1 MTAASEQ
8 RPAGRERSL
17 EDLETGQ
24 PLPRGVV
31 HKAAP
36 EQVFV
41 TDWMPG
47 PGDDLCTIAARFPL
61 AHARFSD
68 NAAPYFDLL
77 LVAETVRQA
86 GIVVASEILGME
98 DDRQFLL
105 RELKVELDPLERARR
120 SRDNCEVLISQDPSS
135 EVKIRPGRSMAGG
148 LMRARVSIGG
158 QLAGSCEVMG
168 AWVPE
173 EFYAGLRG
181 GKVDKDSG
189 QGLPQPTGRG
199 EVETAIGKLNPANS
213 VLTPVRSTG
222 ERSHEGALVIETDE
236 PTFFDHPLDHV
247 PGLYLLE
254 GMQQVAIA
262 AACHGLDLDHSRLFV
277 SGFQIRFSRI
287 AEFQPDVTCAA
298 VLDEDCRGAA
308 VSCSQEGKACCEGTV
323 TIAHL

>member
-1 MTAASEQ
+1 MTTAAS
-8 RPAGRERSL
+8 GERSVAEL
-17 EDLETGQ
+17 ESAR
-24 PLPRGVV
+24 PLPCDVV

-47 PGDDLCTIAARFPL
+47 PGEDLCTIAARFPL
-61 AHARFSD
+61 AHGRFSD
-68 NAAPYFDLL
+68 GAAPYYDLL

-105 RELKVELDPLERARR
+105 RELKVQLDPLERARR

-135 EVKIRPGRSMAGG
+135 EVKMRPGRSMAGG
-148 LMRARVSIGG
+148 LMRARVAIGG
-158 QLAGSCEVMG
+158 HLAGSCEVTG

-189 QGLPQPTGRG
+189 QGLPGPSRRG
-199 EVETAIGKLNPANS
+199 EVEELVGKLNPANS
-213 VLTPVRSTG
+213 VLTPLRRGGARSY
-222 ERSHEGALVIETDE
+222 EASLVIEPDE

-254 GMQQVAIA
+254 GMQQVATA
-262 AACHGLDLDHSRLFV
+262 AACRELGADHSELFV
-277 SGFQIRFSRI
+277 AGFQVRFSRI
-287 AEFQPDVTCAA
+287 AEFQPDVACSA
-298 VLDEDCRGAA
+298 VLDEDCRGATVA
-308 VSCSQEGKACCEGTV
+308 CSQGGKVCCEGTV
-323 TIAHL
+323 TIGHLP

>member
-1 MTAASEQ
+1 MTV
-8 RPAGRERSL
+8 AGKERSAGG
-17 EDLETGQ
+17 ERSVDDLGTGQ

-120 SRDNCEVLISQDPSS
+120 GRDNCEVLISQDPSS

-158 QLAGSCEVMG
+158 RPAGSCEVMG
-168 AWVPE
+168 AWVPD
-173 EFYAGLRG
+173 EFYASLRG

-189 QGLPQPTGRG
+189 QGLPQPTRRG
-199 EVETAIGKLNPANS
+199 EVEIQVGKLNPANS
-213 VLTPVRSTG
+213 VLTPVRQGG
-222 ERSHEGALVIETDE
+222 ERSWEGELVIETDE

-262 AACHGLDLDHSRLFV
+262 SACRELGVDHDKLFV

-287 AEFQPDVTCAA
+287 AEFQPDVTCTA
-298 VLDEDCRGAA
+298 VLDKECREAA
-308 VSCSQEGKACCEGTV
+308 VSCSQEGKTCCEGAL
-323 TIAHL
+323 TITHL

>member
-1 MTAASEQ
+1 MTTVSD
-8 RPAGRERSL
+8 GRETSEKRSV
-17 EDLETGQ
+17 EDLDTGQ
-24 PLPRGVV
+24 PLPCGVV

-61 AHARFSD
+61 AHSRFSD
-68 NAAPYFDLL
+68 SAAPYFDLL

-105 RELKVELDPLERARR
+105 RELTVRLDPLERALRG
-120 SRDNCEVLISQDPSS
+120 RDNCEVLISQDPSS

-148 LMRARVSIGG
+148 MMRARVSIGG
-158 QLAGSCEVMG
+158 ALAGSCEVVG

-173 EFYAGLRG
+173 EFYASLRG
-181 GKVDKDSG
+181 GKVDKDSAR
-189 QGLPQPTGRG
+189 GLPRPTRRQ
-199 EVETAIGKLNPANS
+199 EVETEVGKLNPANS
-213 VLTPVRSTG
+213 VLTPVRSRG
-222 ERSHEGALVIETDE
+222 ERAYEAALVIETDE

-262 AACHGLDLDHSRLFV
+262 AASRELGVVHGKLFV

-287 AEFQPDVTCAA
+287 AEFQPDVLCAA
-298 VLDEDCRGAA
+298 VLDEDCRGAG
-308 VSCSQEGKACCEGTV
+308 VSCSQDGKPCCEGTV